1 MATSLKFR
9 LFIRAIIQ
17 VLFKFPFLSSSPSL
31 LIRSAIPYF
40 IKYSATL
47 LCHSLSL
54 FGLQFHPIHSL
65 LSQLVHS
72 PLCLYF
78 KIKRFY
84 TFLSMSSLKLTV
96 IWIWKEL
103 QCNWQSH
110 IVGRQQESR
119 SLTWK
124 LLILWSGALSP
135 IRVFVR
141 LQALALS
148 NEWQLMQCTYW
159 YWLTC
164 RPRAPS
170 CGQHGVCSC
179 RSVGALKIPGS
190 LFTVTHNRKT
200 YI

>member
-1 MATSLKFR
+1 M
-9 LFIRAIIQ
+9 
-17 VLFKFPFLSSSPSL
+17 
-31 LIRSAIPYF
+31 
-40 IKYSATL
+40 KYSATL

-54 FGLQFHPIHSL
+54 FVLQFQPIHSL

-84 TFLSMSSLKLTV
+84 EFLSMSSLKLTV

-110 IVGRQQESR
+110 IGGRQQESR

-141 LQALALS
+141 LQALVLS
-148 NEWQLMQCTYW
+148 DECTRW

-170 CGQHGVCSC
+170 CGHHGVCSC
-179 RSVGALKIPGS
+179 RSVGACWRLLKIAGS

-200 YI
+200 RGQIY